1 MRSITKRA
9 EPRELIE
16 WRRENKDT
24 PQNLFYGRGSSFPAE
39 PVRRSLLR
47 EQFHLCAYTLRRL
60 PTAQECRAKGQD
72 TIFSCHIEHVLPQA
86 RHVDQSIAYDN
97 MVACYPPS
105 QSNVACEYG
114 AQEKKA
120 YDPARDPFVSPL
132 SPHASR
138 LFRFLSDGKVEG
150 LSPEAVQTIEV
161 LKLNH
166 ATLVNDRKAVIKG
179 WLMPRGKPI
188 SAAAARRLS
197 TEAETPDANRCL
209 LQYCMALKQQAEL
222 HADKY
227 EKRAVR
233 TRGQARP

>member
-1 MRSITKRA
+1 MRSITKGA

-60 PTAQECRAKGQD
+60 PTAQECGAKGQD

-114 AQEKKA
+114 AEEKK
-120 YDPARDPFVSPL
+120 PTTPL
-132 SPHASR
+132 GTPLYR
-138 LFRFLSDGKVEG
+138 LFR
-150 LSPEAVQTIEV
+150 PT
-161 LKLNH
+161 
-166 ATLVNDRKAVIKG
+166 
-179 WLMPRGKPI
+179 
-188 SAAAARRLS
+188 
-197 TEAETPDANRCL
+197 
-209 LQYCMALKQQAEL
+209 
-222 HADKY
+222 
-227 EKRAVR
+227 RA
-233 TRGQARP
+233 GFFDF

>member
-1 MRSITKRA
+1 MRFIRKGA

-16 WRRENKDT
+16 WRRENRDT
-24 PQNLFYGRGSSFPAE
+24 PQNLFYGRGSSFPGE

-60 PTAQECRAKGQD
+60 PTAEECKAKGHD
-72 TIFSCHIEHVLPQA
+72 TVFSCHIEHVLPQTT
-86 RHVDQSIAYDN
+86 HMDQSIAYDN

-105 QSNVACEYG
+105 QARVVCEYG
-114 AQEKKA
+114 AEEKKA
-120 YDPARDPFVSPL
+120 YDPAKNPFVSPL
-132 SPHASR
+132 SPHAGR
-138 LFRFLSDGKVEG
+138 LFRFSSDGRVEG
-150 LSPEAVQTIEV
+150 LSPEAIQTVEV

-166 ATLVNDRKAVIKG
+166 ATLVNDRKAIIRG
-179 WLMPRGKPI
+179 RLMPRGKPI

-197 TEAETPDANRCL
+197 KEAETPDASLCL
-209 LQYCMALKQQAEL
+209 LQYCVALKQQAEL
-222 HADKY
+222 HAAKY